1 MQRLVITSED
11 FQALRIAINAALVEV
26 GEREMEL
33 SVADITLRLLD
44 AYLMGERDPK
54 KLADAIVFNTAKGYV
69 N

>member
-1 MQRLVITSED
+1 MQRLAITSED
-11 FQALRIAINAALVEV
+11 LQTLRSAINAALTEV
-26 GEREMEL
+26 AEREMDL

-69 N
+69 H